1 MLQQASTFRMGLF
14 GFVLI
19 CREGV
24 REVVGG
30 VAMAKPIFQ
39 VLFPK
44 APKPKG
50 PKAQNLQMPERLKA
64 WKSKDQKAPW
74 SENPK
79 A

>member
-1 MLQQASTFRMGLF
+1 MGLF

-24 REVVGG
+24 REVVDG

-50 PKAQNLQMPERLKA
+50 PKAQ
-64 WKSKDQKAPW
+64 KSKDQKAPW